1 MADGQA
7 MTAPETITVMGWPK
21 RLEWLGRT
29 MRPDNRVILL
39 ALVFTALA
47 ELGYREQM
55 PRRSGATS
63 WTSAPRLTR
72 SDPTLT
78 VITKPV

>member
-47 ELGYREQM
+47 ELGYREHH
-55 PRRSGATS
+55 A
-63 WTSAPRLTR
+63 
-72 SDPTLT
+72 
-78 VITKPV
+78 